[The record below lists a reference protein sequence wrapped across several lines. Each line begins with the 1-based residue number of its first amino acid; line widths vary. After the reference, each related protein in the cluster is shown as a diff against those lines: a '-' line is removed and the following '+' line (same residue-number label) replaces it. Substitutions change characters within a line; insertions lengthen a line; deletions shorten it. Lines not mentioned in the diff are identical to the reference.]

1 MGNLQTN
8 EPKHSAKS
16 GKSQNKVKSLMKIRG
31 KKGNKIDSSHFTALV
46 QDEEETEQSCL
57 SDEKP
62 LEEKKDLIVTDSW
75 CKVNRINED
84 STKGRTPPSSSDSN
98 FTDPLTPV
106 GCNTEM
112 NQCYYSEESVELD
125 VDVSSTQEEFL
136 ENLTLNSFKL
146 NEYRARHEEVKTKK
160 LSKLGLSKTSQISLD
175 SDPKE
180 SFSSDN
186 VEIVN
191 NTQDEPYDSG
201 TLKRKSLEE
210 EEDTKKIP
218 NGIIFKLYTVVIINN
233 VNILGHH
240 EYKRHLSEPAKPP
253 DGLVLRKVASFSL
266 NKTELDLKITKPKF
280 VPEKLDFQLYEKFEG
295 KRR

>member
-16 GKSQNKVKSLMKIRG
+16 CKTQGKVKSLMKIRG

-46 QDEEETEQSCL
+46 HEEEETEQSCL

-62 LEEKKDLIVTDSW
+62 SEEKDQTKELIVTDSW

-125 VDVSSTQEEFL
+125 VDISSTQEEFL
-136 ENLTLNSFKL
+136 QNLALNSFKL

-180 SFSSDN
+180 SFSSEN
-186 VEIVN
+186 VEVVTT
-191 NTQDEPYDSG
+191 TQDETCDSG

-210 EEDTKKIP
+210 DTKKLL
-218 NGIIFKLYTVVIINN
+218 NGIIIQFFFFLLIH
-233 VNILGHH
+233 VNFLEHH
-240 EYKRHLSEPAKPP
+240 EYKRHLSEPTKPP

-295 KRR
+295 E

>member
-8 EPKHSAKS
+8 EPKHAAKS
-16 GKSQNKVKSLMKIRG
+16 GKNQSKVKSLMKIRG
-31 KKGNKIDSSHFTALV
+31 KKGGNKVDSSHFTALV
-46 QDEEETEQSCL
+46 EAEQSSL
-57 SDEKP
+57 NP
-62 LEEKKDLIVTDSW
+62 LEEKEDLIVTDSW
-75 CKVNRINED
+75 CKVNCINGD
-84 STKGRTPPSSSDSN
+84 PTKGRTPPSSSESN
-98 FTDPLTPV
+98 FTDPV
-106 GCNTEM
+106 GCNAEM
-112 NQCYYSEESVELD
+112 NQCYYSEESVELE

-186 VEIVN
+186 VEIVDT
-191 NTQDEPYDSG
+191 TQDQVPYDSG
-201 TLKRKSLEE
+201 TLKRKSLEGD
-210 EEDTKKIP
+210 DTKPIP
-218 NGIIFKLYTVVIINN
+218 NGTIFKLSYHITTNN
-233 VNILGHH
+233 ISGHH

-295 KRR
+295 ELSR